1 MLGTNIWLQSF
12 KQKTQAEVYSKVCTQ
27 DLFESDLVRYT
38 NMEMT
43 VRNEEIY
50 TYRFPEMGFPCGS
63 AGKESACNAGDSG
76 SIPGFGRSPGEG
88 KGYPLWYSGLENSPD
103 CIVHWVA
110 KSRTWLSDFHF
121 HLQCSAQG
129 MSLLTLSATLFQLG
143 RESGKKRSSR
153 IPRNGRPGI
162 PCRATW
168 GRIEVSQ
175 EAEGE
180 RGTWPRAETL
190 LGFSKEGVG
199 EAQ

>member
-1 MLGTNIWLQSF
+1 MNKNT
-12 KQKTQAEVYSKVCTQ
+12 
-27 DLFESDLVRYT
+27 
-38 NMEMT
+38 
-43 VRNEEIY
+43 
-50 TYRFPEMGFPCGS
+50 
-63 AGKESACNAGDSG
+63 AGHLS
-76 SIPGFGRSPGEG
+76 
-88 KGYPLWYSGLENSPD
+88 LE
-103 CIVHWVA
+103 
-110 KSRTWLSDFHF
+110 
-121 HLQCSAQG
+121 
-129 MSLLTLSATLFQLG
+129 